1 MRRVIA
7 LAALALGLAPAAAA
21 AYVAP
26 GARIV
31 SASFERLEQ
40 GDDTTTQ
47 VAISGDGRHVVFV
60 TRARN
65 LFPDGDPDP
74 PDAFRQ
80 GGIFRHDLQ
89 TGKLDLVAA
98 GDVRPEATPDLLTTR
113 GALNAS
119 VSADG
124 RYVAFSTGT
133 QLVPGDDNGNV
144 DVYVR
149 DMTRTSG
156 DPAAYDLVSAR
167 DGQDT
172 GADYAAQ
179 PPELDR
185 PGANPG
191 ADVTARAAISADG
204 RYVAF
209 RTTQASDLPAEAGPS
224 TPTQQV
230 FVRDR
235 LERRTRLV
243 TRDLVTGEPA
253 GGALAAAV
261 ISADGSTVSW
271 VGRSA
276 PAQTRFV
283 PGEVEN
289 PFLEYLLWRHVAD
302 GDAATTRRVSGVT
315 DVDDPG
321 CPPGATVVDD
331 PAQTGPC
338 YGPLGVPDG
347 YVGGLVNSVPALS
360 ADGRR
365 VAFITN
371 AYGRGVAATGN
382 AGDVWI
388 ADMSPGVS
396 RKSGTAELTRDIG
409 AGSATNAPIDG
420 VALSADGRWLLFTS
434 FRTTFGFGGLMLT
447 SAPRPAALARELYL
461 ADLSTRATERVSSA
475 FTGGDADGSAG
486 AFPALSADGGRF
498 VYLSAATNLFFGDAN
513 NRQDAFV
520 ADRLAAPPPAP
531 VTPDAPGAQQD
542 EAPAPDPDEPPPGRL
557 TVRTSSRAGGTLR
570 FIVRAP
576 ASGTLRV
583 TVRGRLPD
591 AQGRLTGSART
602 LASGRRTVRR
612 AGSVTIGVRLA
623 TRYRARLRSAGR
635 IAAQA
640 VVTHETPVGR
650 RFERRGLSVRF
661 RR

>member
-1 MRRVIA
+1 M
-7 LAALALGLAPAAAA
+7 
-21 AYVAP
+21 
-26 GARIV
+26 
-31 SASFERLEQ
+31 
-40 GDDTTTQ
+40 
-47 VAISGDGRHVVFV
+47 
-60 TRARN
+60 
-65 LFPDGDPDP
+65 
-74 PDAFRQ
+74 
-80 GGIFRHDLQ
+80 
-89 TGKLDLVAA
+89 
-98 GDVRPEATPDLLTTR
+98 
-113 GALNAS
+113 
-119 VSADG
+119 
-124 RYVAFSTGT
+124 
-133 QLVPGDDNGNV
+133 
-144 DVYVR
+144 
-149 DMTRTSG
+149 
-156 DPAAYDLVSAR
+156 
-167 DGQDT
+167 
-172 GADYAAQ
+172 
-179 PPELDR
+179 
-185 PGANPG
+185 
-191 ADVTARAAISADG
+191 TARAAISADG

-209 RTTQASDLPAEAGPS
+209 RTTQASDLPAEAAPA

-243 TRDLVTGEPA
+243 TRDQTTGEPA

-289 PFLEYLLWRHVAD
+289 PFLEYLLWRRVAD
-302 GDAATTRRVSGVT
+302 GDLATTRRVSGVT

-365 VAFITN
+365 VAFVTN

-396 RKSGTAELTRDIG
+396 RKSGTVELTRDVG

-434 FRTTFGFGGLMLT
+434 FRTTFGFGGLTLT

-461 ADLSTRATERVSSA
+461 VDLVDARDRARVVRVHGGRRRRVSRRVSRA
-475 FTGGDADGSAG
+475 ERRRRAVRVPLGVHEPLLRRREQPPGRVRRRPARRAAARAG
-486 AFPALSADGGRF
+486 P
-498 VYLSAATNLFFGDAN
+498 
-513 NRQDAFV
+513 
-520 ADRLAAPPPAP
+520 
-531 VTPDAPGAQQD
+531 PDAPGAQQD
-542 EAPAPDPDEPPPGRL
+542 EAPVPDPEEPPPGRL

-576 ASGTLRV
+576 SSGHAARHRPRAPARRPGTSDGVGADAGERA
-583 TVRGRLPD
+583 PD
-591 AQGRLTGSART
+591 RPPRRERDDRRAARDAVPRSPAQ
-602 LASGRRTVRR
+602 RRPDRR
-612 AGSVTIGVRLA
+612 AGHRHARDRGRTAVRA
-623 TRYRARLRSAGR
+623 ARAER
-635 IAAQA
+635 A
-640 VVTHETPVGR
+640 VPPVNIR
-650 RFERRGLSVRF
+650 
-661 RR
+661 